1 MRVSHIASRLNVFLG
16 LTVFL
21 ALPAHSPAQ
30 EGSGSQ
36 PRPQSKPARQAAP
49 GESVQAIND
58 EYDRQVV
65 ELDRRRLEQLTH
77 LAARQGPGAA
87 AATYEQLFR
96 LAIAGNQFR
105 EAEAAA
111 AGVLKNGSPSPTATA
126 LAYLV
131 KVIAESDRG
140 AYQESLATLRQ
151 GIGKKEKSGAVRS
164 ALLTSEIVAICDAY
178 YQRLVQ
184 ADQFEVARQ
193 AFRLA
198 LENVQSPALRE
209 FLAGRL
215 KRLELVGKPAP
226 AIRGKDLDGKPF
238 DLAQLKGN
246 VVLVEFWAS
255 WCLPSADEVEWIKQ
269 TAAAYR
275 SRGFRV
281 VGINVDSLRNGGE
294 KPEKVLPDVRRF
306 LLDHNIVWPTLLN
319 GPGGADHA
327 RAYGVTE
334 IPANVLIA
342 KDGTVAHIDLVRDSL
357 DAAIAREVGR

>member
-1 MRVSHIASRLNVFLG
+1 
-16 LTVFL
+16 
-21 ALPAHSPAQ
+21 
-30 EGSGSQ
+30 
-36 PRPQSKPARQAAP
+36 
-49 GESVQAIND
+49 
-58 EYDRQVV
+58 VV
-65 ELDRRRLEQLTH
+65 ELDCRRMEQLTH
-77 LAARQGPGAA
+77 LAAHQDPAAA

-111 AGVLKNGSPSPTATA
+111 AAVVKNGSPSPITTA
-126 LAYLV
+126 LAHLV

-140 AYQESLATLRQ
+140 AYEESLATLRQ
-151 GIGKKEKSGAVRS
+151 AVEKSGKPGAVQA
-164 ALLTSEIVAICDAY
+164 ALLTSEVVGICDAY

-184 ADQFEVARQ
+184 SDQFEVARR

-198 LENVQSPALRE
+198 LENVRDPALRE

-215 KRLELVGKPAP
+215 KRLDLVGKPAP

-238 DLAQLKGN
+238 DLAEAKGS

-255 WCLPSADEVEWIKQ
+255 WCLPSADEVEWLKQ

-275 SRGFRV
+275 ARGFRV
-281 VGINVDSLRNGGE
+281 VGINVDTLRNGGE
-294 KPEKVLPDVRRF
+294 KPEKMLPDVRRF
-306 LLDHNIVWPTLLN
+306 LLDHNVVWPTLVN
-319 GPGGADHA
+319 GPGVADHA

-357 DAAIAREVGR
+357 DAAIAKEVGR